1 MIYNFIFNFLGPH
14 IVEWEARTSS
24 EKTVRSLHRDVERGG
39 VKVDTGMD
47 EKSGFLISRIS
58 LASARASDTGNY
70 TCRLEGVPDE
80 IRQSYKRLQD
90 TIVVHVLEGDITKAI
105 HHSYGTRLKP
115 ELLLIQLNMFL
126 VVLWI
131 LCQCDLHVE

>member
-47 EKSGFLISRIS
+47 EKSGYLISRQFFILVAKNTKDIMIS
-58 LASARASDTGNY
+58 IYSYAHSNLLFHCLDLLPRP
-70 TCRLEGVPDE
+70 CPLEAP
-80 IRQSYKRLQD
+80 
-90 TIVVHVLEGDITKAI
+90 
-105 HHSYGTRLKP
+105 
-115 ELLLIQLNMFL
+115 
-126 VVLWI
+126 
-131 LCQCDLHVE
+131 